1 MARPPPV
8 LEVIGVSKAF
18 TSTPIFGSP
27 TRSPV
32 LRGVSLKVPPGGS
45 VGLVGESGSGKST
58 LVRCI
63 LGLEKPDAGDIF
75 FKGEPLN
82 QQHKAASKKGQI
94 QPIFQNPASSL
105 NPRRTVWQIIAEPL
119 VVHSR
124 FSATERRM
132 EVDRLLD
139 LVGLPRAFAQ
149 RYPGQLSGGQCQ
161 RVSIARAVAL
171 RPALIIADEATSAL
185 DVIVQHQ
192 IVNLLL
198 ALRVEFGITMLFVSH
213 NLAVTNIVC
222 DEVAVMY
229 KGEIVE
235 SGPANRVIG
244 EPLSGYTRNLVNS
257 VPVLAVPHTRENAQ
271 SQPAT

>member
-1 MARPPPV
+1 MAKDPPV
-8 LEVIGVSKAF
+8 LEVVGLSKAF
-18 TSTPIFGSP
+18 TTTPMFGRP

-32 LRGVSLKVPPGGS
+32 LRGVSLKVPAGGS

-75 FKGEPLN
+75 FKGKMLN
-82 QQHKAASKKGQI
+82 NQSKMATNKGDI
-94 QPIFQNPASSL
+94 QPIFQNPTSSL
-105 NPRRTVWQIIAEPL
+105 NPRRTVREIIAEPL
-119 VVHSR
+119 VVHGR
-124 FSATERRM
+124 LSAAERRS

-139 LVGLPRAFAQ
+139 LVGLPRDFAR
-149 RYPGQLSGGQCQ
+149 RYPRQLSGGQCQ

-192 IVNLLL
+192 IISLLL
-198 ALRVEFGITMLFVSH
+198 ALRAEFGITMLFVSH

-222 DEVAVMY
+222 DEIAVMY

-235 SGPANRVIG
+235 SGPAARVIG
-244 EPLSGYTRNLVNS
+244 EPSFDYTRNLVKS
-257 VPVLAVPHTRENAQ
+257 VPVLTVPHPREKVWIG
-271 SQPAT
+271 SEL